1 MSNQLRDISV
11 EKEIYCEMFEVEPT
25 GVSDQLIHAFFER
38 RAAEHLELLKTGYQ
52 QMADIN
58 AKITQDFTS
67 CEAACEEHVFNV
79 LSSD

>member
-38 RAAEHLELLKTGYQ
+38 HAAEHLELLKAGYQ
-52 QMADIN
+52 QMAGLPRILRPARRLVKN
-58 AKITQDFTS
+58 TYLT
-67 CEAACEEHVFNV
+67 C
-79 LSSD
+79 

>member
-38 RAAEHLELLKTGYQ
+38 VMLQ
-52 QMADIN
+52 NIW
-58 AKITQDFTS
+58 
-67 CEAACEEHVFNV
+67 
-79 LSSD
+79 SS